1 MNDIQRLE
9 RIYGAA
15 GRELRRILSL
25 EPGVARVR
33 AREIVKVLNMAVG
46 KWANDAIPRA
56 YAKGARRTRT
66 SLEILGRK
74 RRHPPVEDRPR
85 RLIDDLMLLL
95 IRANNSIPTT
105 VDRYLAAVAV
115 AERTV
120 GAARV
125 REFSFSQAEGDIGRL
140 AAEAELKE
148 KSRGWLSQQVKV
160 FLRTLIEDDEFIE
173 INGRMYRMNKY
184 AELVARTTMRESQTA
199 ATLDLCNQ
207 YENDLVVISDH
218 GTDCEECEEFEGN
231 TYSISGTSTEYPM
244 LEDEPPFHPNCKH
257 VLLATSEEGIALERE
272 RGESDLAKQIREGQE
287 AVEWRNVR

>member
-33 AREIVKVLNMAVG
+33 AREIVKVLNMAVD
-46 KWANDAIPRA
+46 KWANGAIPRA
-56 YAKGARRTRT
+56 YAKGERRTRT

-85 RLIDDLMLLL
+85 RLIDDLMILLL
-95 IRANNSIPTT
+95 RANNSIPVT
-105 VDRYLAAVAV
+105 VDRYLAAA
-115 AERTV
+115 AMASRTV

-125 REFSFSQAEGDIGRL
+125 REFSFNQAASDVGRL

-148 KSRGWLSQQVKV
+148 KSRGWLSKQVRD

-184 AELVARTTMRESQTA
+184 AELVARTAMRESQTA
-199 ATLDLCNQ
+199 ATLDLCRQ
-207 YENDLVVISDH
+207 YENDLVQWSDH
-218 GTDCEECEEFEGN
+218 GTVCEICIQFEDKI
-231 TYSISGTSTEYPM
+231 YSISGTSLDYPM
-244 LEDEPPFHPNCKH
+244 LEEEPPAHPNCQH
-257 VLLATSEEGIALERE
+257 VLLATSEEGIALERT